1 MSGMEGTRIHGAPRS
16 SARSAASDER
26 SSVCAPST
34 RRRMEEVESQMLST
48 ANYGGRDR
56 SGSISMAST
65 ANDGG
70 WDKSGSISIVT
81 KVPSVSLRARLNTEV
96 DHSPNYS

>member
-1 MSGMEGTRIHGAPRS
+1 
-16 SARSAASDER
+16 
-26 SSVCAPST
+26 
-34 RRRMEEVESQMLST
+34 MEEVESQTLST
-48 ANYGGRDR
+48 VNYGGRDR
-56 SGSISMAST
+56 SGSISMLST

-70 WDKSGSISIVT
+70 WDKSGSISIVFVT